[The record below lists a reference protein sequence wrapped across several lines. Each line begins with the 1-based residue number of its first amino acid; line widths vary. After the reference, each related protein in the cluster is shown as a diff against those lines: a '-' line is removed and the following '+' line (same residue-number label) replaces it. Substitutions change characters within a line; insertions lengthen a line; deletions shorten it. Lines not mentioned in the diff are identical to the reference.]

1 MVKKRFAE
9 TEDGIEGE
17 FDVKSYDT
25 MSRKLRD
32 RGVIETDRVI
42 RSGINAGLSL
52 EIGPGPGYLGLE
64 WLKKTP
70 NTRLRGLDMNLEMII
85 KAECNAREYGLQR
98 RATYVLG
105 DAHYMPFDDAMFDGV
120 FTNGSLHEW
129 ARPEKIFNEVY
140 RVLKPGGRYFIGD
153 LRRDMNPVVR
163 VLVTALVRPGKIRPG
178 LVTSI
183 NAAYTIK
190 EITSILESSKLE
202 NNRAEKTLA
211 GMVVTGRKNG

>member
-1 MVKKRFAE
+1 MVKKRVTE

-17 FDVKSYDT
+17 FDVKAYDT

-42 RSGINAGLSL
+42 RSGIDAGLSL

-70 NTRLRGLDMNLEMII
+70 NTRLRGLDMNLEMIS

-105 DAHYMPFDDAMFDGV
+105 DAHDMPFDDAMFDGV
-120 FTNGSLHEW
+120 FTNGSRIE
-129 ARPEKIFNEVY
+129 E
-140 RVLKPGGRYFIGD
+140 PG
-153 LRRDMNPVVR
+153 
-163 VLVTALVRPGKIRPG
+163 
-178 LVTSI
+178 
-183 NAAYTIK
+183 
-190 EITSILESSKLE
+190 
-202 NNRAEKTLA
+202 
-211 GMVVTGRKNG
+211 